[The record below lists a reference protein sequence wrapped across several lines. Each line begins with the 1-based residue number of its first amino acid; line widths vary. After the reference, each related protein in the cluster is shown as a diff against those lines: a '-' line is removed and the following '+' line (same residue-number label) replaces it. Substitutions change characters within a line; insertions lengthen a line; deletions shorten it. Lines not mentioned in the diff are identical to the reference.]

1 MRWRSGPASSTLP
14 AGRGV
19 SNQLTLKLLALA
31 VLVAAAAILTGAE
44 AAFFSLGR
52 VRLRKLAGS
61 AGEARSPLI
70 ERPHDLLV
78 TILVGITVINIGAA
92 ALAATLAE
100 DVFGTRYGLLAEIIG
115 MILILTTF
123 GEVLPM
129 TFAVKYPEEFLTLA
143 RGPVAWL
150 SVILKPVRSTL
161 GALTTLTV
169 RIIGSERLA
178 QPELSEEELR
188 TLVDVGASEGVVE
201 REEREMIHKVFELE
215 DTLVRSVMVPR
226 TDMFCLDVDIPSE
239 TILPALR
246 ENLHS
251 RVPVY
256 EGSIDVI
263 VGILYTKD
271 LLPYLDG
278 LPADFDLR
286 SQLHPPYFVP
296 ESKRADVLLQ
306 EFQAKKLH
314 MAIVV
319 DEYGGTAGLVALE
332 DLLEELV
339 GEIVDEY
346 DEPERLIQKLDA
358 TTFRVAGKLPI
369 DELNAVTGLALS
381 NKAYDT
387 VGGWVLDLFGRVPR
401 KAERLVTPELTVVVE
416 KVERT
421 RVVEVVVH
429 LHRRA
434 EGEAR
439 SEERRVGKECE

>member
-1 MRWRSGPASSTLP
+1 
-14 AGRGV
+14 V
-19 SNQLTLKLLALA
+19 IQLLALGLLIVCSA
-31 VLVAAAAILTGAE
+31 VLTGAE
-44 AAFFSLGR
+44 AAYFSLGR
-52 VRLRKLAGS
+52 ARLSRLRDQRAAG
-61 AGEARSPLI
+61 GTPHLI

-78 TILVGITVINIGAA
+78 TLLVGITMINIGGS
-92 ALAATLAE
+92 ALAAHIAHELVGPRLGPVVEMLA
-100 DVFGTRYGLLAEIIG
+100 
-115 MILILTTF
+115 MIVLLTTF

-129 TFAVKYPEEFLTLA
+129 TMAVKYPERFL
-143 RGPVAWL
+143 RVVHRPVAWL
-150 SVILKPVRSTL
+150 ATVLAPVRVVL
-161 GALTTLTV
+161 GSLTALTLRV
-169 RIIGSERLA
+169 VARDRRD

-226 TDMFCLDVDIPSE
+226 TDMFCLDLE
-239 TILPALR
+239 TPREEILPALR

-251 RVPVY
+251 RVPVF

-271 LLPYLDG
+271 LLPYVATG
-278 LPADFDLR
+278 LPANFDLR
-286 SQLHPPYFVP
+286 AHLHPPYFVP
-296 ESKRADVLLQ
+296 ESKRADALLQ

-339 GEIVDEY
+339 GEIADEY
-346 DEPERLIQKLDA
+346 DEPERLIQRIDA
-358 TTFRVAGKLPI
+358 STFRVSGKLPV
-369 DELNAVTGLALS
+369 DELNSVTGLNIS
-381 NKAYDT
+381 NEAYDT

-401 KAERLVTPELTVVVE
+401 KSERRETPELVVTVE

-421 RVVEVVVH
+421 RVVEVLIALRKAVSS
-429 LHRRA
+429 
-434 EGEAR
+434 EA
-439 SEERRVGKECE
+439 VA

>member
-1 MRWRSGPASSTLP
+1 MRA
-14 AGRGV
+14 V
-19 SNQLTLKLLALA
+19 SDGFTLKLLTLA
-31 VLVAAAAILTGAE
+31 VLVACSAVLTGAE
-44 AAFFSLGR
+44 AAYFSLGR
-52 VRLRKLAGS
+52 ARLRRLAGADGEPSRS
-61 AGEARSPLI
+61 ALI
-70 ERPHDLLV
+70 EHPHDLLV
-78 TILVGITVINIGAA
+78 TLLVGITVINIGAA

-100 DVFGTRYGLLAEIIG
+100 DVFGARYGLVAEIVG
-115 MILILTTF
+115 MIVILTTF

-129 TFAVKYPEEFLTLA
+129 TFAVKYPERFLTLA
-143 RGPVAWL
+143 RRPVAWL
-150 SVILKPVRSTL
+150 SVVLTPVRSTL
-161 GALTTLTV
+161 GALTMLTV
-169 RIIGSERLA
+169 RIIGSERQA
-178 QPELSEEELR
+178 QAELSEEELR
-188 TLVDVGASEGVVE
+188 TLVDVGAKEGVVE

-226 TDMFCLDVDIPSE
+226 TDMFCLDVDTPRE
-239 TILPALR
+239 KVLPALR

-256 EGSIDVI
+256 EGSLDVI
-263 VGILYTKD
+263 VGVLYTKD
-271 LLPYLDG
+271 LLPHLAG
-278 LPADFDLR
+278 LPMDFDLR
-286 SQLHPPYFVP
+286 AQLHPPYFVP

-358 TTFRVAGKLPI
+358 NTFRVAGKLPI
-369 DELNAVTGLALS
+369 DELNAVTGLS
-381 NKAYDT
+381 VSDKAYDT

-401 KAERLVTPELTVVVE
+401 KSERLDTPELTVVVE

-429 LHRRA
+429 LHKRA
-434 EGEAR
+434 QGEAAA
-439 SEERRVGKECE
+439 

>member
-1 MRWRSGPASSTLP
+1 VTDSVLLQ
-14 AGRGV
+14 V
-19 SNQLTLKLLALA
+19 LALLGLIVCSA
-31 VLVAAAAILTGAE
+31 LLTGAE
-44 AAFFSLGR
+44 AAYFSLGR
-52 VRLRKLAGS
+52 ARL
-61 AGEARSPLI
+61 ARMADQSGGTGGPPVLI

-78 TILVGITVINIGAA
+78 TLLVGITLINIGGAG
-92 ALAATLAE
+92 LAAHLA
-100 DVFGTRYGLLAEIIG
+100 DQLVGPRYGPVVEMLA
-115 MILILTTF
+115 MTVLLTTF

-129 TFAVKYPEEFLTLA
+129 TLAVKYPERFLA
-143 RGPVAWL
+143 VVGRPVSWL
-150 SVILKPVRSTL
+150 GTALTPVRAVL
-161 GALTTLTV
+161 GGLTALTVQL
-169 RIIGSERLA
+169 IGRDRQS
-178 QPELSEEELR
+178 QPELTEEELR

-226 TDMFCLDVDIPSE
+226 TDMFCLIIDTPREQV
-239 TILPALR
+239 LPALR

-256 EGSIDVI
+256 EGSLDVI

-271 LLPYLDG
+271 LLPYVATG

-286 SQLHPPYFVP
+286 TQLHPPYFVP
-296 ESKRADVLLQ
+296 ESKRADALLQ

-339 GEIVDEY
+339 GEIADEY
-346 DEPERLIQKLDA
+346 DEPERLIQRLDDS
-358 TTFRVAGKLPI
+358 TFRVSGKLAVE
-369 DELNAVTGLALS
+369 DLNSAAGLSIS
-381 NKAYDT
+381 NESYTT

-401 KAERLVTPELTVVVE
+401 KGERRETPELVVTVE

-421 RVVEVVVH
+421 RVVEVLIALRKPVS
-429 LHRRA
+429 A
-434 EGEAR
+434 EAAA
-439 SEERRVGKECE
+439 

>member
-1 MRWRSGPASSTLP
+1 
-14 AGRGV
+14 V
-19 SNQLTLKLLALA
+19 SDNLTLQVFALVLLIVCSA
-31 VLVAAAAILTGAE
+31 VLTGAE
-44 AAFFSLGR
+44 AAYFSLGR
-52 VRLRKLAGS
+52 ARLKRMAS
-61 AGEARSPLI
+61 AGGQNGANPPLI

-78 TILVGITVINIGAA
+78 TLLVGITVINIGGS
-92 ALAATLAE
+92 ALAAHVAHQL
-100 DVFGTRYGLLAEIIG
+100 VGPRFGPVLEMLG
-115 MILILTTF
+115 MTVLLTTF

-129 TFAVKYPEEFLTLA
+129 TVAVKYPERFLA
-143 RGPVAWL
+143 IVNAPVAWL
-150 SVILKPVRSTL
+150 GWVLTPVRVVL
-161 GALTTLTV
+161 GGLTALTV
-169 RIIGSERLA
+169 RLVGRKSTA

-215 DTLVRSVMVPR
+215 DTLARSVMVPR
-226 TDMFCLDVDIPSE
+226 TDMFCLDVE
-239 TILPALR
+239 TPREEILPALR

-251 RVPVY
+251 RVPVF

-271 LLPYLDG
+271 LLAYVATG

-286 SQLHPPYFVP
+286 AHLHPPYFVP
-296 ESKRADVLLQ
+296 ESKRADALLQ

-339 GEIVDEY
+339 GEIADEY
-346 DEPERLIQKLDA
+346 DEPERLIQRIDA
-358 TTFRVAGKLPI
+358 TTFRVSGKLPLE
-369 DELNAVTGLALS
+369 ELNTITGLSVS
-381 NKAYDT
+381 NEAYDT

-401 KAERLVTPELTVVVE
+401 KTERLETPELVVTVE

-421 RVVEVVVH
+421 RVVEVLLALRKPVST
-429 LHRRA
+429 
-434 EGEAR
+434 EAAA
-439 SEERRVGKECE
+439 